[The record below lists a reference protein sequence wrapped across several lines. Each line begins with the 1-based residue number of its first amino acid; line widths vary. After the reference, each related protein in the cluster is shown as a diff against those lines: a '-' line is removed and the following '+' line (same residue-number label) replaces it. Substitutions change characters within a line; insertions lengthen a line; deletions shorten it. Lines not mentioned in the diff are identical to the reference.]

1 MDNLKEETEI
11 LKELTLK
18 EGDTWRVFKILSE
31 FINGFDNLY
40 HIVPAITFFGSAR
53 FDEDNFYYKKAYEL
67 SYKLGK
73 GGYNI
78 ITGGG
83 PGIMEAANRGA
94 KDSGV
99 ISVGLNIK
107 LPKEQKPN
115 KYQTLSM
122 SFEYFFVRKVMLI
135 RYSMAYLIFPG
146 GFGTLDELSEALTLI
161 QTNKSPRFPII
172 LFGKEFW
179 SGLVDFY
186 KNTCIKNGTID
197 EKDLSLIHITD
208 SIDEAISIID
218 AHLLEKIEYMEE
230 QKEDVS
236 KIQRYKDTAKA
247 RGLR

>member
-1 MDNLKEETEI
+1 MDNLIEETKI

-18 EGDTWRVFKILSE
+18 EGDTWRIFKILSE
-31 FINGFDNLY
+31 FVSGFDVLY
-40 HIVPAITFFGSAR
+40 HIGPAITFFGSAR
-53 FDEDNFYYKKAYEL
+53 FDDNNFYYKKAYEL

-94 KDSGV
+94 KDAGV

-135 RYSMAYLIFPG
+135 RYSMAYIVFPG

-161 QTNKSPRFPII
+161 QTGKSPKFPVI
-172 LFGKEFW
+172 LFGKDFW
-179 SGLVDFY
+179 SGLVEFY
-186 KNTCIKNGTID
+186 KNTFVKNGTID
-197 EKDLSLIHITD
+197 EEDINLIHLTD
-208 SIDEAISIID
+208 DIDEAISIID
-218 AHLLEKIEYMEE
+218 KHLLEKIKYMEE
-230 QKEDVS
+230 QKEDAD
-236 KIQRYKDTAKA
+236 KIQRYKDTAKL
-247 RGLR
+247 RGLK